1 MNNRTVAIV
10 AGVALVLV
18 VVLGTATLLGGFVL
32 LRAVQAS
39 TTSPVAQLQER
50 AADLSDSLSSIL
62 PGRSA
67 SAAQTGS
74 ASETAQTEETEGV
87 LVSSVAADSPAAKAG
102 IVRGDIILAVDGTAI
117 DSVTGLRAALAD
129 KAADDE
135 VTVTVRHGDDE
146 RELDVTLAEQ
156 NGRVY
161 LGIVPC
167 GPGMDGMPHDNV
179 MPWTGEL
186 PAGAVIVE
194 VVEDGPAADAGLE
207 AGDRIVSVAGKA
219 VDAENTLP
227 DLIGA
232 FAAGDEITLEVA
244 SGTDAETREVS
255 VTLAEHPD
263 KEGAGYLG
271 VRVAPV
277 MQFRMDGTDGEEMP
291 FRFLLPDGQEGEDN
305 ALPFT
310 MPPGGME
317 LPQELQ
323 DLFENGLPTEG
334 VVVMQVED
342 DSPAAT
348 AGIATGDVITAIDS
362 ETIGDFP
369 ALREAIAGYAPGDEV
384 TLTVTRQG
392 EEEPQKIEV
401 TLGENPA
408 DDTKAY
414 LGISAFGMI
423 HQFRGGED
431 GQMPGLPFDLQDL
444 QELLPNLP
452 FDQLPDLE
460 TPSDTQKDL

>member
-1 MNNRTVAIV
+1 MNNRTIAIV
-10 AGVALVLV
+10 AGVAVVLV
-18 VVLGTATLLGGFVL
+18 VMLGMATLVGGFVV
-32 LRAVQAS
+32 LRAAQAS
-39 TTSPVAQLQER
+39 TMSPMAQLQEK

-62 PGRSA
+62 PGRSG

-74 ASETAQTEETEGV
+74 ASETAQAGETDGV

-102 IVRGDIILAVDGTAI
+102 IVRGDIILDVDGTAVN
-117 DSVTGLRAALAD
+117 SVAELSAALSD
-129 KAADDE
+129 KAADDQ
-135 VTVTVRHGDDE
+135 VTVTVRHGDDV

-156 NGRVY
+156 NGRTY

-167 GPGMDGMPHDNV
+167 GPGMGM
-179 MPWTGEL
+179 MPQDHMTWNQAVLE
-186 PAGAVIVE
+186 GAVIAEIVD
-194 VVEDGPAADAGLE
+194 DGPAAAAGLE
-207 AGDRIVSVAGKA
+207 VGERIVSVDGKA

-232 FAAGDEITLEVA
+232 FKPGDDVTLEVA

-271 VRVAPV
+271 VRVAPA

-305 ALPFT
+305 PLPFT
-310 MPPGGME
+310 LPPGGME

-323 DLFENGLPTEG
+323 DLLENGLPTEG

-414 LGISAFGMI
+414 LGISAFGMF

-452 FDQLPDLE
+452 FEQLPDLE